1 MTTYKILILLLC
13 FITIE
18 QVTSQTTYSIC
29 YKHSIP
35 SQNDNYHLLT
45 IPFDNI
51 EQTSTGKTMVFNSDS
66 VKIYEIE
73 RYFELADQRKELFL
87 SDNGE
92 TMVYLI
98 DREFKW
104 EGVLNK
110 SIEIFKNGVSFKQF
124 QLIDLIDCDS
134 DNEDCY
140 LFYKEAID
148 TIVWEDGKRKIIF
161 KEHATAFE
169 KQLTERATFL
179 SNDTLYIFAKS
190 EKLILIDLKTTN
202 LKSTTYSEID
212 QEKFKQIK
220 PVQTKSQQFN
230 AASSYGFPD
239 LSSGLSLEKG
249 LAKNL
254 DMAVFPKDTKGSNKF
269 KRYSVNLQ
277 IIVDK
282 EGNATLDKMDTYSKL
297 PKDKIKKFITSQ
309 KFVSNSIPSETE
321 KWRFSGWMALMN
333 KNRKE
338 AIQEKKQEI
347 IEKKAA
353 YQKHIVADSINGLYI
368 PQNLEECF
376 LELNKILKPKD
387 IEALKN
393 LKDRNETILYHHG
406 LGTWLR
412 NNWRLWGGSRLQQY
426 LKKKG
431 LIHPDNMSAT
441 ILEYYY
447 DWLNEQHEKWKEFE
461 AT

>member
-1 MTTYKILILLLC
+1 M
-13 FITIE
+13 
-18 QVTSQTTYSIC
+18 C

-110 SIEIFKNGVSFKQF
+110 SIEIFKNGVSVKQF

-148 TIVWEDGKRKIIF
+148 TITWEDGKRKITF

-179 SNDTLYIFAKS
+179 SNDTLYIFTKS

-202 LKSTTYSEID
+202 LKSVTYSEID

-347 IEKKAA
+347 IEKKVA

-441 ILEYYY
+441 VLEYYY